1 MKKNVKRIISG
12 LVCMILCL
20 FALTSCGGGGVTFD
34 DFANGDNVDELIS
47 HIKDQGYYAK
57 TIKGEE
63 YNGTYIGFDSD
74 SGTKYTGVSCVI
86 MATNPIYLDTAGYFF
101 YFDSPE
107 IAQSN
112 YYCMQDYYK
121 NCENVPWY
129 YEMIEH
135 TGSVVYVGAQ
145 EIFDAVIT
153 SEEIDLSNISFET
166 IIEFL
171 EDADIET
178 ILYVISE
185 LIEMFA

>member
-47 HIKDQGYYAK
+47 HIKDQGYYAT
-57 TIKGEE
+57 TIKGEVF
-63 YNGTYIGFDSD
+63 NGNYIDYD
-74 SGTKYTGVSCVI
+74 SGTKYTGGSCVI
-86 MATNPIYLDTAGYFF
+86 LAKNPIYLDNVGYFF
-101 YFDSPE
+101 CFDSSE

-112 YYCMQDYYK
+112 YYYMQDYYQNSEK
-121 NCENVPWY
+121 VPEY

-135 TGSVVYVGAQ
+135 TGSVVYVGVR

-166 IIEFL
+166 ILEFL

-178 ILYVISE
+178 ILYVIGE